1 MPDVFSNC
9 MLKESVHSILYLIVL
24 IYLYTCCLGYKK
36 QVMMNPALRS
46 SYYNTTER
54 IYYLMTL

>member
-9 MLKESVHSILYLIVL
+9 MLKESVHSILYWIVL
-24 IYLYTCCLGYKK
+24 IYLLSKYKK
-36 QVMMNPALRS
+36 RVMMNPALRS
-46 SYYNTTER
+46 PYYNTTER